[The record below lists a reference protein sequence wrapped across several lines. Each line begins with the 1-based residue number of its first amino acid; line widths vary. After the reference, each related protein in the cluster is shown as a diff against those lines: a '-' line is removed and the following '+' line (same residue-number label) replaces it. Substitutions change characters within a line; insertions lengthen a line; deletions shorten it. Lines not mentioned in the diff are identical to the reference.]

1 VSYFVDIAANEWRT
15 LYIGMA
21 VDLQRRMKQHKARLI
36 NGFTRRY
43 VIDQLVYFQQH
54 PSKAAAA
61 RRERTLK
68 GWRRARKLALIDAF
82 NPQWRDLADPCHL
95 LRKQP

>member
-1 VSYFVDIAANEWRT
+1 MPYFIYIAANEWRT

-21 VDLQRRMKQHKARLI
+21 ADLQRRMKQHKARLI

-43 VIDQLVYFQQH
+43 GIDQLVYFEQH
-54 PSKAAAA
+54 QSKAAAA
-61 RRERTLK
+61 RRERALK

-82 NPQWRDLADPCHL
+82 NPEWRDLADPSHL
-95 LRKQP
+95 FRKQQ